1 MVLVKTPKN
10 VISNTKNKK
19 IELVSNYINEELYL
33 VDEKN
38 IPAEK
43 LNKMCDENIDLINKK
58 LERFR
63 LFARIIECGA
73 NRTFLKNLSNLKE
86 SELIGKFNTTNK
98 NKGVIIDIVD
108 ENNGIYIH

>member
-19 IELVSNYINEELYL
+19 IDLVTDFHMEEISL
-33 VDEKN
+33 VDEEN
-38 IPAEK
+38 ISAEK
-43 LNKMCDENIDLINKK
+43 LNKMCDVNIEAINKK

-63 LFARIIECGA
+63 LFARIVECAA
-73 NRTFLKNLSNLKE
+73 NRTFLKNLSKLKE
-86 SELIGKFNTTNK
+86 TQLMENLDITNK
-98 NKGVIIDIVD
+98 NKGVIIHTVD